1 MNKDFLKT
9 LTILYVEDDDKIRT
23 NLEKV
28 FTKAF
33 KKVYFAEDGFDALQ
47 QYKDI
52 KETGNIDAIISDINM
67 PKMTGIELLEK
78 IREEDKELPFLIT
91 TAFGD
96 SEYLLKAINHEAS
109 YYAIKPINIMELILK
124 IEALCEAR
132 SQNLVVMEQKKNLEE
147 FLTIINQVAIIS
159 KTDAKGTI
167 VYANENFCEIS
178 GYSQNEL
185 IGNSH
190 SIVRHPDVPAS
201 IFKELWQTIK
211 LGEVWKGKLKNRAK
225 DKTEYYVNST
235 ILPLYDDYGKKIV
248 EYIGIRFLTTQEDT
262 ERREFKRKVINNVK
276 QTKEYKIEV
285 NKKIQNLETQLKKYQ
300 GVYLIDDALQ
310 KEKKKSAELQAQVNF
325 YEEDIAL
332 IKDKY
337 EDMLFKVNEEA
348 AENRY
353 DIKVLKNDNENLSQ
367 KVNKLDYEKNKKNKE
382 IKRLNDQNLE
392 QSLLIK
398 ELRDVIKHREEQL
411 GLI

>member
-9 LTILYVEDDDKIRT
+9 LTILYVEDDENIRT
-23 NLEKV
+23 SLEKV
-28 FTKAF
+28 FNKAF
-33 KKVYFAEDGFDALQ
+33 KKVYFAENGFDALE
-47 QYKDI
+47 QYKSII
-52 KETGNIDAIISDINM
+52 KKENIDAIISDISM

-78 IREEDKELPFLIT
+78 IREKDKELPFLIT

-124 IEALCEAR
+124 IETLCEAR
-132 SQNLVVMEQKKNLEE
+132 SHNLIVMEQKKNLEE

-159 KTDAKGTI
+159 KTDTEGTI
-167 VYANENFCEIS
+167 LYANENFCEIS
-178 GYSQNEL
+178 GYSENEL

-190 SIVRHPDVPAS
+190 NLVRHPDVPAS
-201 IFKELWQTIK
+201 IFKELWHTIK
-211 LGEVWKGKLKNRAK
+211 LGKIWKGKLKNRAK
-225 DKTEYYVNST
+225 DKREYYVNST
-235 ILPLYDDYGKKIV
+235 ILPLYDDYGKEII

-262 ERREFKRKVINNVK
+262 ERREFKRKVINSVK
-276 QTKEYKIEV
+276 ETKEYKIEV
-285 NKKIQNLETQLKKYQ
+285 NKRIQELESQLKKYQ
-300 GVYLIDDALQ
+300 SVYYIDDALQ
-310 KEKKKSAELQAQVNF
+310 KEKKKSSELLAQVNF
-325 YEEDIAL
+325 YKEDALL

-337 EDMLFKVNEEA
+337 EELLHKANDEA

-367 KVNKLDYEKNKKNKE
+367 KVNKLNYEKNKKIKE
-382 IKRLNDQNLE
+382 IERLNDQNLE
-392 QSLLIK
+392 QSLLIQ
-398 ELRDVIKHREEQL
+398 ELKDVLKYREEEL

>member
-28 FTKAF
+28 FTKVF
-33 KKVYFAEDGFDALQ
+33 KKVYFAENGIDALE
-47 QYKDI
+47 QYRDI
-52 KETGNIDAIISDINM
+52 KKIEDLDAIISDITM

-78 IREEDKELPFLIT
+78 IREEDNEIPFLIT
-91 TAFGD
+91 TAFSD

-109 YYAIKPINIMELILK
+109 YYAIKPINIMELIIK
-124 IEALCEAR
+124 VEKLCESR
-132 SQNLVVMEQKKNLEE
+132 SHNLVIMEQKKNLEE

-159 KTDAKGTI
+159 KTDASGTI
-167 VYANENFCEIS
+167 LYANDNFCEVS

-190 SIVRHPDVPAS
+190 NIVRHPDVPAS

-211 LGEVWKGKLKNRAK
+211 LGQIWKGKLKNRAK
-225 DKTEYYVNST
+225 NKTGYYVNST
-235 ILPLYDDYGKKIV
+235 ILPLYDDYGKEII

-262 ERREFKRKVINNVK
+262 EKREFKRKVINNVR
-276 QTKEYKIEV
+276 QTNEYKIEV
-285 NKKIQNLETQLKKYQ
+285 NKKIQDLETQLKKYQ
-300 GVYLIDDALQ
+300 SVYLIDDALQ
-310 KEKKKSAELQAQVNF
+310 KEKKKSSKLLSQVNF
-325 YEEDIAL
+325 YEEDLSL

-353 DIKVLKNDNENLSQ
+353 DIKVLTNEKENLTQ
-367 KVNKLDYEKNKKNKE
+367 KANKLEYEKNKTNKE
-382 IKRLNDQNLE
+382 IKRLNDQILE
-392 QSLLIK
+392 QSLTIK
-398 ELRDVIKHREEQL
+398 NLKDVLHHREEQL
-411 GLI
+411 GLS

>member
-28 FTKAF
+28 FNKAF
-33 KKVYFAEDGFDALQ
+33 KKVYFAEDGYDALEK
-47 QYKDI
+47 YKAI
-52 KETGNIDAIISDINM
+52 KETESIDAIISDINM
-67 PKMTGIELLEK
+67 PKMTGIELLEN
-78 IREEDKELPFLIT
+78 IREENRDLPFLIT

-124 IEALCEAR
+124 VQTLCEAR
-132 SQNLVVMEQKKNLEE
+132 TDNLIVMEQKKNLEE

-159 KTDAKGTI
+159 KTDSDGNITY
-167 VYANENFCEIS
+167 VNENFCDIS
-178 GYSQNEL
+178 GYKESEL

-190 SIVRHPDVPAS
+190 NIIRHPDVPSS
-201 IFKELWQTIK
+201 IYRELWSIIETGQI
-211 LGEVWKGKLKNRAK
+211 WKGKLKNRSK
-225 DKTEYYVNST
+225 DGREYYVNST
-235 ILPLYDDYGKKIV
+235 ILPLYDNYGKEIV

-262 ERREFKRKVINNVK
+262 QRREFKRKVINNVK
-276 QTKEYKIEV
+276 ETREYKLEV
-285 NKKIQNLETQLKKYQ
+285 NRKIQDLESQLKKYE
-300 GVYLIDDALQ
+300 GVHLIDKGLQ
-310 KEKKKSAELQAQVNF
+310 KERKKSSELLAQVNF
-325 YEEDIAL
+325 YKEDIAL

-337 EDMLFKVNEEA
+337 EDVIFKINEEA

-353 DIKVLKNDNENLSQ
+353 DLKELRSEKENLSQ
-367 KVNKLDYEKNKKNKE
+367 KISRLEYEKNKSKKE
-382 IKRLNDQNLE
+382 INRLNDQVLD
-392 QSLLIK
+392 QSLEIK
-398 ELRDVIKHREEQL
+398 ELKDVIKHREVQL